1 VEFFP
6 EQVETQSLSGALL
19 IDLPVDY

>member
-19 IDLPVDY
+19 VDLPVEY